1 MLAFTRR
8 PEPATVMVN
17 HRGERMLPVP
27 SHSLPPCPTKAKT
40 RKLSVMQGD
49 DEHVQWTKKQRS
61 DDNVEPEL
69 GPVSALMCEERSSS
83 ERHSPFE
90 LHLKAVYEGH
100 AEDGMQFFESHGYY
114 DVTDANTVAMFRQ
127 NFGLG
132 KAFWLGKEGQLMEE
146 EMKGQGSDDEQDALV
161 AGMGPTLPAA
171 VYPFGSQQQIMSS
184 RSLLRRERT
193 DSGRFTLL
201 DDEGNEV
208 DDHTLWEMER
218 EDRLKAKSLELDDD
232 ELADLAQDELTL
244 VQAIAV
250 IRSEKCQLQRF
261 FAQAFHE
268 EQARATPLSSVRHS
282 QAQWTELPPALP
294 PADLEL
300 PPYCGYVNLLKD
312 TIPFLMRSWHKRWFY
327 LDFQAGVVLMY
338 KRSYWKSPRGV
349 VDLRNVA
356 HIEKMSQGDF
366 RLEFFD
372 KGANAP
378 SMMLMRSKHSEEA
391 ELWVNLLRFA
401 KQASQGAPSLTH
413 AVMDNT
419 KAIMKKVNKKNQV
432 DILAQMLANSANSAR
447 SKNLRAIAQA
457 SAVAASAVSN
467 IRHNKTNVLR
477 TAIAA

>member
-1 MLAFTRR
+1 MLTLMRR
-8 PEPATVMVN
+8 AEATTVMIN

-27 SHSLPPCPTKAKT
+27 PCRGAVLFPSKAKT
-40 RKLSVMQGD
+40 RKLSAMQGD

-69 GPVSALMCEERSSS
+69 GPVSASGTRESGS

-90 LHLKAVYEGH
+90 LHLKAVYEGD

-132 KAFWLGKEGQLMEE
+132 KAFWLGKDDEGLIK
-146 EMKGQGSDDEQDALV
+146 EMKEKGYDEGEALV
-161 AGMGPTLPAA
+161 GGVGPMLPAA
-171 VYPFGSQQQIMSS
+171 VYPFGSHQQMVSS

-201 DDEGNEV
+201 DDDGNEV
-208 DDHTLWEMER
+208 DNHTLWEMER
-218 EDRLKAKSLELDDD
+218 EDRLKVKSLELDDD
-232 ELADLAQDELTL
+232 ELAELAHDEQVL

-268 EQARATPLSSVRHS
+268 EQPRAAPMPNVRQS
-282 QAQWTELPPALP
+282 QAQQTELPPVMP

-372 KGANAP
+372 TGANAP

-391 ELWVNLLRFA
+391 ALWVNLLRFA
-401 KQASQGAPSLTH
+401 KQASHGAPCLTD

-419 KAIMKKVNKKNQV
+419 KVIMKKANKKNQV
-432 DILAQMLANSANSAR
+432 DILAQMLTNSANNAR
-447 SKNLRAIAQA
+447 SKNMRAIAQA
-457 SAVAASAVSN
+457 SAVAASASN
-467 IRHNKTNVLR
+467 IRHNKTNVLH